1 VAAVLAEMEEAG
13 FLGRGLAVA
22 YESNPLVRWMFADDL
37 SGARLGGLFTALV
50 ELGIRAGLVYRSEQ
64 GDGSAIWF
72 PPIRS
77 DNSGLDVAA
86 GTSEWSSDR
95 RGKALAVLSAGRPA
109 QPHFYLDAVGVAPG
123 QRRRGVA
130 SELLAPVLA
139 VCDADR
145 VPAYL
150 ENSDTENTTFYNQH
164 GFEAVGPLPMPQGAP
179 EVVAMW
185 RTPRPLN

>member
-1 VAAVLAEMEEAG
+1 MEEAG
-13 FLGRGLAVA
+13 SLGRALAVA

-37 SGARLGGLFTALV
+37 SEARLGGLFTALV
-50 ELGIRAGLVYRSEQ
+50 GLGIRDGLVYRSAQ

-72 PPIRS
+72 PPIRR
-77 DNSGLDVAA
+77 DNSGLEVVLS
-86 GTSEWSSDR
+86 TSEWSSDR
-95 RGKALAVLSAGRPA
+95 RGKALAVLSAERPS

-123 QRRRGVA
+123 RRRRGLA

-150 ENSDTENTTFYNQH
+150 ENSDPTNTTFYDQH
-164 GFEAVGPLPMPQGAP
+164 GFEAVGPLPMPHGAP

-185 RTPRPLN
+185 RKPRPLN